1 MNEYKIWSIK
11 SMSKVT
17 VLYVFALIFNFYC
30 FNIYATD
37 FNAGKEIKGFY
48 VAKYLPL
55 SSATPARI
63 MELSFPR
70 KHVEISLKMQKAMLV
85 DPNWTSEYMRKNDKP
100 GPLPYHPNLGI
111 SESEYEQFLKLSSK
125 LGLVEKGKI
134 KLSFIKNK
142 DGSITIMTDKRG
154 LPLNGITILSDN
166 RGVETPYGVLDGFS
180 NINNKDKNSP
190 TGPWQGVQ
198 WKIENIIDA
207 NHFPPSVSAVKF
219 SIGVLDSKKEGILYY
234 DVKNSPT
241 QEIFHYVIFY
251 DL

>member
-1 MNEYKIWSIK
+1 MDIK
-11 SMSKVT
+11 FGAEPMSKVKI
-17 VLYVFALIFNFYC
+17 LHVFILIFNFYC

-37 FNAGKEIKGFY
+37 FNAGKEINGIY
-48 VAKYLPL
+48 VAKYIP
-55 SSATPARI
+55 SSSTASARI

-70 KHVEISLKMQKAMLV
+70 KHAEITLKIQKAMRA
-85 DPNWTSEYMRKNDKP
+85 DPNWTSEYIRKNDKP
-100 GPLPYHPNLGI
+100 GPLPYNPKLGI
-111 SESEYEQFLKLSSK
+111 SKSEYEQFLSSK
-125 LGLVEKGKI
+125 LGLVEKGKT

-166 RGVETPYGVLDGFS
+166 KGVKTPYGVLDRFS
-180 NINNKDKNSP
+180 TINNKDKNSP
-190 TGPWQGVQ
+190 TGPWQGMQ

-207 NHFPPSVSAVKF
+207 NHFPPSISAVKF